1 MFPRF
6 LALLLLFVCGRSIAV
21 ENQTFSGGPVE
32 IEFNPP
38 RCTVQFTLGALLHAV
53 HGSFRVK
60 SGRVRFDPDSGQAS
74 GQIAVDVRSGE
85 TGDAGRDRQMH
96 ESVLESDRFPDAI
109 FSLAQVKGRVASNG
123 GSEIELRGLL
133 RIHGAEHQMTIPVR
147 VKTQNGLVTTTA
159 KFTVPYAAWGMKD
172 PSNLLLRVDKTV
184 EVEVMFTGR
193 VGAHSNAS
201 IPRVDESDNLS
212 SPL

>member
-6 LALLLLFVCGRSIAV
+6 LALRLLYVSGRSIAV

-133 RIHGAEHQMTIPVR
+133 RSRRRASDDDSGQGENPKWPRDNYREVYGAVCCLGNERPKQ
-147 VKTQNGLVTTTA
+147 
-159 KFTVPYAAWGMKD
+159 
-172 PSNLLLRVDKTV
+172 
-184 EVEVMFTGR
+184 
-193 VGAHSNAS
+193 
-201 IPRVDESDNLS
+201 S
-212 SPL
+212 SAPGG